1 MDLTQLRY
9 FQTVAKTGNVSKAAE
24 KLFVTQPNLSKS
36 IARLEEE
43 LGVPLFEHRKG
54 KILLNEYGRVFLGS
68 VELAF
73 HELAKGTQTIQRMY
87 ETNQHVL
94 RLGCCVDDFLPDMLR
109 DFTVKYPDVG
119 LRQFSCPYDD
129 VADKLLDQS
138 ADIIISNRPPENENI
153 RYLELGR
160 QDYVLLMNAKHP
172 LAGRDGIWLD
182 DLRNEKFICDSS
194 RMNLSELKELC
205 LSRGFEP
212 EVAYE
217 VESSALIYHL
227 LRLNSGV
234 SFMPMP
240 QLLKIRRIFP
250 DSADEIHM
258 AYIMDDIPKAVI
270 GLAYHR
276 SFTFNHAANC
286 LLEYVRQFF
295 KNEVRELEE
304 QHLIRHTE
312 KTETTTEQ

>member
-1 MDLTQLRY
+1 MDLNQLRY

-24 KLFVTQPNLSKS
+24 MLFVTQPNLSKS

-73 HELAKGTQTIQRMY
+73 NELARGTQTIRRLY
-87 ETNQHVL
+87 ETNQHIL

-119 LRQFSCPYDD
+119 LRQFSCGYDD
-129 VADKLLDQS
+129 VADKLLSQS
-138 ADIIISNRPPENENI
+138 ADIIITNKPSENENI
-153 RYLELGR
+153 RYLELAL
-160 QDYVLLMNAKHP
+160 QEYVLLMSARHP
-172 LAGRDGIWLD
+172 LAGREGIL
-182 DLRNEKFICDSS
+182 LEELKEEKFICDSS
-194 RMNLSELKELC
+194 RMNLNDLRDIC
-205 LSRGFEP
+205 QARGFDP
-212 EVAYE
+212 TVAYE

-234 SFMPMP
+234 SFMPLA
-240 QLLKIRRIFP
+240 QVLKIRRTFP

-258 AYIMDDIPKAVI
+258 AYILDDIPKAGI
-270 GLAYHR
+270 GLAYHK
-276 SFTFNHAANC
+276 SFTFNYAANC
-286 LLEYVRQFF
+286 LLEHCRQFF
-295 KNEVRELEE
+295 RMEAEALREERLT
-304 QHLIRHTE
+304 RPDR
-312 KTETTTEQ
+312 

>member
-1 MDLTQLRY
+1 MAYGSDPAAIFPDSSENRQCIEGGGEAFRDSAEPEQKHSAARRRAWRPAVRAPEGKDTAQR
-9 FQTVAKTGNVSKAAE
+9 VWTGV
-24 KLFVTQPNLSKS
+24 
-36 IARLEEE
+36 
-43 LGVPLFEHRKG
+43 
-54 KILLNEYGRVFLGS
+54 LGS

-129 VADKLLDQS
+129 VADKLLDS
-138 ADIIISNRPPENENI
+138 RRTLSISNRPPENENV

-194 RMNLSELKELC
+194 LRT
-205 LSRGFEP
+205 
-212 EVAYE
+212 
-217 VESSALIYHL
+217 SA
-227 LRLNSGV
+227 S
-234 SFMPMP
+234 
-240 QLLKIRRIFP
+240 
-250 DSADEIHM
+250 
-258 AYIMDDIPKAVI
+258 
-270 GLAYHR
+270 
-276 SFTFNHAANC
+276 
-286 LLEYVRQFF
+286 
-295 KNEVRELEE
+295 
-304 QHLIRHTE
+304 
-312 KTETTTEQ
+312 